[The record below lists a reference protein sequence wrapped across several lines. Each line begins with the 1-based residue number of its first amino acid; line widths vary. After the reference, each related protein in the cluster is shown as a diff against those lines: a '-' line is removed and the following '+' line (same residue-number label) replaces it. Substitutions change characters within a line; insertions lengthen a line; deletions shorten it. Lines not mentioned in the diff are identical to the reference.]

1 MYIQDSTL
9 ASAFDNAA
17 AEYIEQKEAELL
29 AEYKSI
35 SNIANSKKADINLLK
50 NSAAKD
56 YHKFIVEFCKDYKK
70 EYEKSH
76 GEKYPGFV
84 NVFTKIQRDELV
96 KEYKEYLKELFKKK
110 NKVPH
115 APTKAP
121 GNLNKIILDD
131 ETTTILFY
139 CACASLS
146 RKRKG
151 GKQRVKDYC
160 RIANV

>member
-9 ASAFDNAA
+9 ASAFDNAV
-17 AEYIEQKEAELL
+17 AEYIEQTEAELL

-35 SNIANSKKADINLLK
+35 SNIANSKKSDINLLK

-84 NVFTKIQRDELV
+84 NVFTKIQ
-96 KEYKEYLKELFKKK
+96 
-110 NKVPH
+110 VPH

-121 GNLNKIILDD
+121 GNLNRIILDD
-131 ETTTILFY
+131 ETTTFLFY

-146 RKRKG
+146 R
-151 GKQRVKDYC
+151 
-160 RIANV
+160 

>member
-17 AEYIEQKEAELL
+17 AEYIEQTEAELL

-35 SNIANSKKADINLLK
+35 SNLANSKKADINLLK

-70 EYEKSH
+70 EYEKSY

-96 KEYKEYLKELFKKK
+96 KEYKEYLKELFK
-110 NKVPH
+110 
-115 APTKAP
+115 
-121 GNLNKIILDD
+121 
-131 ETTTILFY
+131 
-139 CACASLS
+139 
-146 RKRKG
+146 
-151 GKQRVKDYC
+151 
-160 RIANV
+160 

>member
-9 ASAFDNAA
+9 ASAFDNAV
-17 AEYIEQKEAELL
+17 AEYIEQTEAELL

-96 KEYKEYLKELFKKK
+96 KEYKEYLKNYLSKKIRF
-110 NKVPH
+110 
-115 APTKAP
+115 PTHRPKHR
-121 GNLNKIILDD
+121 
-131 ETTTILFY
+131 ETLT
-139 CACASLS
+139 
-146 RKRKG
+146 K
-151 GKQRVKDYC
+151 
-160 RIANV
+160 